1 VTPPT
6 ISTEDRNAALAK
18 AAQAR
23 RDRATAK
30 DAIRKGAITL
40 ADVLGDPASPLQRAY
55 VRQVLQAIPGV
66 GRVKAGRV
74 MQEIDIDPN
83 RRIQGLGE
91 RQRLELLER
100 FSA

>member
-1 VTPPT
+1 MTLPT

-23 RDRATAK
+23 KDRAAAK
-30 DAIRKGAITL
+30 VALKAGAITL
-40 ADVLGDPASPLQRAY
+40 ADVFSDPASPLQRAY

-66 GRVKAGRV
+66 GRVKADRV

-91 RQRLELLER
+91 RQRMELLER
-100 FSA
+100 FGA